1 MKRVN
6 NEAANFISSDL
17 LNAKATI
24 TNGTAISNGLNTQD
38 AIGEAVGDQPVS
50 CKDGICAVTWK
61 PIRHAA

>member
-1 MKRVN
+1 MKRVKK
-6 NEAANFISSDL
+6 EAGNFISSDL

-24 TNGTAISNGLNTQD
+24 TSRTATGSSLDSQG
-38 AIGEAVGDQPVS
+38 AIHEPSGDQPVS